1 LGAGFDDELV
11 ALLFAARFVPD
22 IGDGAFNAHARTCST
37 MSSQQ
42 ASFSFRLPL
51 APLRAATFLATSKP
65 VLLSMKLLAA
75 SLLIACAT
83 AQSIVSKIPVVV
95 CTEAF

>member
-1 LGAGFDDELV
+1 
-11 ALLFAARFVPD
+11 
-22 IGDGAFNAHARTCST
+22 
-37 MSSQQ
+37 M
-42 ASFSFRLPL
+42 
-51 APLRAATFLATSKP
+51 KP
-65 VLLSMKLLAA
+65 LAA

>member
-1 LGAGFDDELV
+1 MHTCCTRAWLV
-11 ALLFAARFVPD
+11 QISFLFLFLFVFLPRFV
-22 IGDGAFNAHARTCST
+22 R
-37 MSSQQ
+37 M
-42 ASFSFRLPL
+42 RLLPNL
-51 APLRAATFLATSKP
+51 

>member
-1 LGAGFDDELV
+1 MEMH
-11 ALLFAARFVPD
+11 
-22 IGDGAFNAHARTCST
+22 NAHVLHKGKGLPGF
-37 MSSQQ
+37 SSNFLFFFFSSSCP
-42 ASFSFRLPL
+42 ASCACDFFHNL
-51 APLRAATFLATSKP
+51 

>member
-1 LGAGFDDELV
+1 MHTHARV
-11 ALLFAARFVPD
+11 HSKLLFLFVFLLPRFVP
-22 IGDGAFNAHARTCST
+22 
-37 MSSQQ
+37 
-42 ASFSFRLPL
+42 
-51 APLRAATFLATSKP
+51 TFLATSKP